1 MRPFDESCLARFAR
15 MRRTLRRRPRPRIPP
30 DGSRRTRSHWDHKSK
45 VTGQGYIPKNR
56 LPNHATQVAG
66 DRATRRGNTRLAAFA
81 GNLRHSGR
89 AGPLAALGSGRLRD
103 VLGLGRGT
111 RRQRIIPFTE
121 RGRIRRET
129 LGRLTRVRGA
139 AGQPREHVHHPRA
152 RHHLTHAQTCIT
164 RAHTCIT
171 SPTDAFGSIPNTDNA
186 DAVPRI
192 ASHLHCLDAIGYGD
206 PLGAHP
212 SARSLRPQP
221 KLDARTPVRVARA
234 LRDEAGSP
242 RTRTNNWERALTR
255 AAY

>member
-1 MRPFDESCLARFAR
+1 MRPPDESCLARFAS
-15 MRRTLRRRPRPRIPP
+15 MRQTSRRRPRPRIPP
-30 DGSRRTRSHWDHKSK
+30 DGSPRTRSHRDHKSK
-45 VTGQGYIPKNR
+45 VTGRAYIPKNR

-66 DRATRRGNTRLAAFA
+66 DRATGRGDTRLAALA
-81 GNLRHSGR
+81 GNLLHLGR
-89 AGPLAALGSGRLRD
+89 AGPLAALGLGRSRK

-111 RRQRIIPFTE
+111 RRQRTIPFTE
-121 RGRIRRET
+121 RGRIRREAQ
-129 LGRLTRVRGA
+129 GRLTGVRGA
-139 AGQPREHVHHPRA
+139 AGQPRAHVHHPRT

-164 RAHTCIT
+164 CAHTCIT

-206 PLGAHP
+206 QLGAHP

-221 KLDARTPVRVARA
+221 KPDARTPVRVARA
-234 LRDEAGSP
+234 LRDKAGSP
-242 RTRTNNWERALTR
+242 QTRTNNWERALTR